1 MTNGSNGTSSFDKSR
16 HHGHEERTMSHPQST
31 SPIAVVGMACRFPG
45 GVTSPEGLWDLCA
58 SGRDA
63 WSPIPESR
71 FDVKSYYDPNPA
83 KSGRNHATGGYFLHE
98 DVALFDAAF
107 FRFTSEVATGLPME
121 KLAGPGPNTSVFV
134 GCYTKDYHD
143 VQTRDPETMPPS
155 TLTGNYTAMFS
166 NRVSHFYDFQGASMS
181 IDTGCSAALAALHQA
196 CQTIRSGESHV
207 SIVGASNTI
216 LNPDIYIAMSTLGM
230 VGADGRCYAWDARAQ
245 GYGRGEGVAVLVLK
259 SLDAAVR
266 DGDRVHAVIRETGLN
281 QDGRTTSITSP
292 SVDAQIRLIRHC
304 YQRAGLDLS
313 DTGYVE
319 AHMTGTQAGD
329 VTEAESLAR
338 TFGASRTQDDPVWVG
353 SVKTNVGHTEAVS
366 GLAGIIKTAMAMK
379 YRAIPPNQ
387 NYVVGN
393 DKIPLDDWHL
403 RVPTNVVPWP
413 RNKPLRASI
422 NNFGYGGTNAHV
434 ILEGAP
440 ETRLANGNGRRTTT
454 ADDGDVSRL
463 YVLSAQDADTT
474 RAMAGNLAACIRKSI
489 EGEMDLQPA
498 DMAFTLSHRRSR
510 LSYITTV
517 RASNL
522 AELADNLDKTAALK
536 VGHAPANKRAPR
548 LGFVF
553 NGQGAQWHAMGREL
567 LYAYPIFAEAIDEA
581 DRVLREMYGA
591 DWSLRE
597 ELTRDAKSSRVS
609 EIHLGQPI
617 TVALQVCLVVLL
629 RSWGIRPSAVTSHS
643 SGEIAAA
650 YAAGAL
656 SFEQALGV
664 TYWRGELAR
673 TLLDPKTSG
682 VVGGMAA
689 AGVGPYEAE
698 RYLRETTSDGR
709 VVVACVN
716 SPESVTLSGD
726 MDDLDEVV
734 RRLEADGKFARKL
747 RVALAYHSPHMRRME
762 SAYLEKLRDFV
773 PSSPTWSGDVRYT
786 SPVTGGVVVTF
797 AQSLS
802 AEHYVRNL
810 TSPVLFSQA
819 FEAMCFGETDE
830 SSAQVDAIVEIGP
843 HGALAGP
850 MRQILRGR
858 KMAYM
863 SCLQRNVNAVETM
876 QDVAGELVRL
886 GYAVSLSAINKY
898 SEANGEEAVTTSTNM
913 MKFVPGLPTY
923 PWNHSSRY
931 WIESRVNKDIRHKR
945 FPPHEL
951 LGMPVSGATT
961 PAWRNFIRLV
971 DLPWIGDHRVDGMV
985 VLPGAA
991 YVSMAIEAVRLV
1003 TDPSE
1008 DKIRG
1013 YRVKNVEFLSALVVP
1028 DSEKSVGG
1036 VEMYFRLGPSRREG
1050 DNADGWYEY
1059 EVRSLGANDM
1069 WVENCRGLVSAVV
1082 TEQQDIED
1090 AVAPNVDSFLK
1101 TQESKVRRVAGSA
1114 LRADVA
1120 SMGVQYGPA
1129 FQGIADVVAS
1139 KPLKRAAADLD
1150 ILELESPSASPYL
1163 ASYYVIH
1170 PTTLDCIIQATY
1182 ANLPPDTGKT
1192 SMVLPRSLQDAF
1204 VPRSLNRGGRERLAV
1219 FSELRSAQHRGFTSD
1234 VSVANSQQQQGDSR
1248 RETPLVINQLFCQA
1262 IPRDEAE
1269 SGLERI
1275 PLYESRWVPI
1285 VSRGGIPSSMKEY
1298 MRTTLAGEELD
1309 YEKKV
1314 VRASYHLIADAAAE
1328 LEEGQPSGSWTAH
1341 GHASFAWMQSGL
1353 KQKLFDE
1360 LRSTGGTHG
1369 GLLVRI
1375 GQKLAQIVRGE
1386 VTSAALLGEDNEDDL
1401 MRQYNSGLPSLQT
1414 RSYKQLARIA
1424 KVLALQQPG
1433 AAVLEVGA
1441 GNGAAAGALLEAFG
1455 QGGNGGL
1462 LIDRYIF
1469 SDSSSVHLE
1478 AAKQKLA
1485 RWTKV
1490 LEFREL
1496 DLGKEGPTETS
1507 HDVAAERSIDLVV
1520 ASMNLHAVNNNP
1532 KTALENIRKLLKPG
1546 GKLLLVVKTH
1556 VSLDAQ
1562 LICSMLPGWEQQDE
1576 QPEFVT
1582 GLEAWDETLRANG
1595 FTGVEFDIADCEQP
1609 QFQRWTVMLTSV
1621 APEQE
1626 ASAVNPSSP
1635 SNPSFVTI
1643 VHAESTLSPSQQK
1656 WLSQLGEA
1664 IYMTTGIRVTLESL
1678 EEVQPGESQ
1687 VHILAADVVA
1697 KNGCVLDD
1705 MDESMFHKL
1714 RRVLLVSRGVL
1725 WLSNGAGPDAS
1736 ATPASSQVQGLL
1748 RTLRHENVDK
1758 SSVLLDLPTT
1768 WAEEADVVIKHV
1780 VGVLQQTLLNKEFGH
1795 ADADWEYA
1803 IQDSVVH
1810 VPRIFPAM
1818 GSKEESKTKTFQ
1830 PFQDPH
1836 RPLVWEEGLDSGEGG
1851 FVEQWCG
1858 AANELADGVVEI
1870 ETRAFS
1876 LDPRVHYHHRTA
1888 TEANDEEATVVHEVA
1903 GIVTRLGHNTDASG
1917 FQLGDKVCGVI
1928 KGPYA
1933 SIAQASWTSV
1943 AKIPNGLS
1951 FEEAACAPLAYSG
1964 AYYALVH
1971 VARLRR
1977 GDKVLIVQADGGADG
1992 TAAGLAIA
2000 NHVGADVWF
2009 ATTDLTEAE
2018 THRLMDTYH
2027 LASSQILKSRYA
2039 RELGDA
2045 IKGQTGG
2052 QGVDV
2057 VLTGP
2062 TSLLSAPLLQSALN
2076 SIANFGR
2083 FVEIGGWNKSLD
2095 VTQLAARCATYAR
2108 VDMIQLSDHN
2118 GLLMRESLDAGL
2130 GIIFHN
2136 AMSSSSGSSSPLT
2149 PVTMFSPSQ
2158 MSQAV
2163 RHLEQQRQRRK
2174 AGKVVIAA
2182 QDDSPVQVMSPM
2194 RRPPRLDDKRAT
2206 YLIVGGVDGIGG
2218 AIASWMVSKGARS
2231 VVLISRNAE
2240 KHPQAEGL
2248 IEDAALRGCRLQVL
2262 NCDVSSEESL
2272 VRLLHQVSATSPP
2285 VRGVIHAANV
2295 LADTVFDR
2303 MSFAQWRKTV
2313 GPKVAG
2319 TRNLHKHLP
2328 QDLSFFVLLSSVIG
2342 VMGHVSQANYAA
2354 ANAFEDALASHRV
2367 ALGLPAV
2374 SLALPA
2380 VLGVGMVA
2388 SDEDARHRVEAL
2400 GTESIHI
2407 DAVFRLIEDAIQHD
2421 TRLQHSQRSSRLF
2434 HQSPGE
2440 ARRIVGL
2447 LPWSSLAPEAGIR
2460 RDRRFGTLRLVQPA
2474 SSSQSTQTSE
2484 ATSLDPTAILVRAL
2498 GHSSIDRGEK
2508 SMQEVKGTAQVAEAL
2523 AARLAAIFN
2532 VDVASVDPEQGVS
2545 VLGVDSLVAVELRNW
2560 LALAGQAK
2568 LSIFEVLQSAS
2579 LNQVAELIIRRSAL
2593 VK

>member
-1 MTNGSNGTSSFDKSR
+1 MNR
-16 HHGHEERTMSHPQST
+16 ST
-31 SPIAVVGMACRFPG
+31 
-45 GVTSPEGLWDLCA
+45 
-58 SGRDA
+58 
-63 WSPIPESR
+63 
-71 FDVKSYYDPNPA
+71 
-83 KSGRNHATGGYFLHE
+83 
-98 DVALFDAAF
+98 
-107 FRFTSEVATGLPME
+107 
-121 KLAGPGPNTSVFV
+121 
-134 GCYTKDYHD
+134 
-143 VQTRDPETMPPS
+143 PS
-155 TLTGNYTAMFS
+155 
-166 NRVSHFYDFQGASMS
+166 
-181 IDTGCSAALAALHQA
+181 
-196 CQTIRSGESHV
+196 
-207 SIVGASNTI
+207 
-216 LNPDIYIAMSTLGM
+216 
-230 VGADGRCYAWDARAQ
+230 
-245 GYGRGEGVAVLVLK
+245 
-259 SLDAAVR
+259 
-266 DGDRVHAVIRETGLN
+266 
-281 QDGRTTSITSP
+281 
-292 SVDAQIRLIRHC
+292 
-304 YQRAGLDLS
+304 
-313 DTGYVE
+313 
-319 AHMTGTQAGD
+319 
-329 VTEAESLAR
+329 
-338 TFGASRTQDDPVWVG
+338 
-353 SVKTNVGHTEAVS
+353 
-366 GLAGIIKTAMAMK
+366 
-379 YRAIPPNQ
+379 
-387 NYVVGN
+387 
-393 DKIPLDDWHL
+393 
-403 RVPTNVVPWP
+403 
-413 RNKPLRASI
+413 
-422 NNFGYGGTNAHV
+422 
-434 ILEGAP
+434 
-440 ETRLANGNGRRTTT
+440 
-454 ADDGDVSRL
+454 
-463 YVLSAQDADTT
+463 
-474 RAMAGNLAACIRKSI
+474 
-489 EGEMDLQPA
+489 
-498 DMAFTLSHRRSR
+498 
-510 LSYITTV
+510 
-517 RASNL
+517 
-522 AELADNLDKTAALK
+522 
-536 VGHAPANKRAPR
+536 
-548 LGFVF
+548 
-553 NGQGAQWHAMGREL
+553 
-567 LYAYPIFAEAIDEA
+567 
-581 DRVLREMYGA
+581 
-591 DWSLRE
+591 
-597 ELTRDAKSSRVS
+597 
-609 EIHLGQPI
+609 
-617 TVALQVCLVVLL
+617 
-629 RSWGIRPSAVTSHS
+629 
-643 SGEIAAA
+643 
-650 YAAGAL
+650 
-656 SFEQALGV
+656 
-664 TYWRGELAR
+664 
-673 TLLDPKTSG
+673 
-682 VVGGMAA
+682 
-689 AGVGPYEAE
+689 
-698 RYLRETTSDGR
+698 
-709 VVVACVN
+709 
-716 SPESVTLSGD
+716 
-726 MDDLDEVV
+726 
-734 RRLEADGKFARKL
+734 
-747 RVALAYHSPHMRRME
+747 YHSPHMRRME
-762 SAYLEKLRDFV
+762 SAYLEKLRDIV
-773 PSSPTWSGDVRYT
+773 PSSPTWPGDVRYT
-786 SPVTGGVVVTF
+786 SPVTGGVVTS

-819 FEAMCFGETDE
+819 FEAMCFGETDA

-863 SCLQRNVNAVETM
+863 SCLQRNANAVETM

-886 GYAVSLSAINKY
+886 GYAVSLPAINKY
-898 SEANGEEAVTTSTNM
+898 PEANGEEAVTTSNI

-923 PWNHSSRY
+923 PWNHSSRC

-951 LGMPVSGATT
+951 LGMPASGATT

-1028 DSEKSVGG
+1028 ESEKSVGG

-1050 DNADGWYEY
+1050 DKADGWYEY

-1082 TEQQDIED
+1082 EQQDIED

-1139 KPLKRAAADLD
+1139 KTLKRAAADLD
-1150 ILELESPSASPYL
+1150 ILELESPSASPYF
-1163 ASYYVIH
+1163 ASYVIH

-1219 FSELRSAQHRGFTSD
+1219 FSELRSAQRRGFTSD
-1234 VSVANSQQQQGDSR
+1234 VSVANSQQQGDSR

-1262 IPRDEAE
+1262 IPRDEAK

-1275 PLYESRWVPI
+1275 PLYESL
-1285 VSRGGIPSSMKEY
+1285 SRGGIPSSIKEY

-1328 LEEGQPSGSWTAH
+1328 LEGQPSGSWTTH
-1341 GHASFAWMQSGL
+1341 GHASFAWMQSVLARGKSGQLMPGSKAWGRASKGL

-1386 VTSAALLGEDNEDDL
+1386 VTPAALLGEDNDDL
-1401 MRQYNSGLPSLQT
+1401 MRQYNSGLLSLQT

-1424 KVLALQQPG
+1424 NVLALQQPG

-1469 SDSSSVHLE
+1469 SDASSVHFE

-1496 DLGKEGPTETS
+1496 DLEKEGPTETS
-1507 HDVAAERSIDLVV
+1507 HDVATERSIDLVV
-1520 ASMNLHAVNNNP
+1520 ASMNLHAVNNP
-1532 KTALENIRKLLKPG
+1532 KTALENMRKRLKPG

-1562 LICSMLPGWEQQDE
+1562 LICSTLPGWEQQGE
-1576 QPEFVT
+1576 QPEFVM
-1582 GLEAWDETLRANG
+1582 GLEAWDEALRANG

-1635 SNPSFVTI
+1635 SNPSLVTI

-1687 VHILAADVVA
+1687 VHILAADVA

-1714 RRVLLVSRGVL
+1714 RRVLLESRGVL
-1725 WLSNGAGPDAS
+1725 WLSSGAGPDAS

-1748 RTLRHENVDK
+1748 RTLRHENVDR
-1758 SSVLLDLPTT
+1758 SYVLLDLPTT

-1780 VGVLQQTLLNKEFGH
+1780 VGVLQQTLLNKEFGY

-1810 VPRIFPAM
+1810 VPRIFPVM

-1836 RPLVWEEGLDSGEGG
+1836 RPLVWEEALDSGEGG

-1876 LDPRVHYHHRTA
+1876 LDPRIHHHRTA
-1888 TEANDEEATVVHEVA
+1888 TAADDEEATAVHEVA

-1917 FQLGDKVCGVI
+1917 FQLGDKVCGVT

-1943 AKIPNGLS
+1943 AKIPDGLS
-1951 FEEAACAPLAYSG
+1951 FEEAVCAPLAYSG

-1992 TAAGLAIA
+1992 TAGLAVA
-2000 NHVGADVWF
+2000 NHGGADVWF

-2027 LASSQILKSRYA
+2027 LAPSQILKSRYA

-2108 VDMIQLSDHN
+2108 VDMIRLSDHN
-2118 GLLMRESLDAGL
+2118 GLLMKESLDAGL

-2136 AMSSSSGSSSPLT
+2136 AVSSSSGSSSPLT
-2149 PVTMFSPSQ
+2149 PVTRFSPSQ
-2158 MSQAV
+2158 MTQAV
-2163 RHLEQQRQRRK
+2163 LHLEQQRQRRK

-2182 QDDSPVQVMSPM
+2182 QDDSPVQVMSPV
-2194 RRPPRLDDKRAT
+2194 RRPLRLDDKRAT

-2231 VVLISRNAE
+2231 VVL
-2240 KHPQAEGL
+2240 
-2248 IEDAALRGCRLQVL
+2248 

-2272 VRLLHQVSATSPP
+2272 VRLLRQVSATSPP

-2400 GTESIHI
+2400 GTESIHV

-2421 TRLQHSQRSSRLF
+2421 TRLQHSQRSSRLD
-2434 HQSPGE
+2434 QSPGE

-2447 LPWSSLAPEAGIR
+2447 LPWSSLTPEAGIR
-2460 RDRRFGTLRLVQPA
+2460 RDRRF
-2474 SSSQSTQTSE
+2474 
-2484 ATSLDPTAILVRAL
+2484 
-2498 GHSSIDRGEK
+2498 
-2508 SMQEVKGTAQVAEAL
+2508 GTAQVAEAL

-2560 LALAGQAK
+2560 LALAGHAK

>member
-1 MTNGSNGTSSFDKSR
+1 
-16 HHGHEERTMSHPQST
+16 
-31 SPIAVVGMACRFPG
+31 
-45 GVTSPEGLWDLCA
+45 
-58 SGRDA
+58 
-63 WSPIPESR
+63 
-71 FDVKSYYDPNPA
+71 
-83 KSGRNHATGGYFLHE
+83 
-98 DVALFDAAF
+98 
-107 FRFTSEVATGLPME
+107 
-121 KLAGPGPNTSVFV
+121 
-134 GCYTKDYHD
+134 
-143 VQTRDPETMPPS
+143 
-155 TLTGNYTAMFS
+155 
-166 NRVSHFYDFQGASMS
+166 
-181 IDTGCSAALAALHQA
+181 
-196 CQTIRSGESHV
+196 
-207 SIVGASNTI
+207 
-216 LNPDIYIAMSTLGM
+216 M
-230 VGADGRCYAWDARAQ
+230 VGADGRCYAWDSRAQ

-281 QDGRTTSITSP
+281 QDGRTASITSP
-292 SVDAQIRLIRHC
+292 SMEAQIRLIRHC

-338 TFGASRTQDDPVWVG
+338 TFGASRARDDPVWVG
-353 SVKTNVGHTEAVS
+353 SVKTNVGHTESVS
-366 GLAGIIKTAMAMK
+366 GLAGIIKAAMAMK

-393 DKIPLDDWHL
+393 CKIPLDDWHL
-403 RVPTNVVPWP
+403 RVPTNAVPWP

-440 ETRLANGNGRRTTT
+440 ETRLANGNGLRTTT

-474 RAMAGNLAACIRKSI
+474 RTMAKNLAACIRKSI
-489 EGEMDLQPA
+489 ESEMDLQPA
-498 DMAFTLSHRRSR
+498 DIAFTLSHRRSR

-567 LYAYPIFAEAIDEA
+567 LYAYPVFAEAIDEA

-629 RSWGIRPSAVTSHS
+629 RSWGIRPSAITSHS

-689 AGVGPYEAE
+689 AGVGPDEAE
-698 RYLRETTSDGR
+698 KYLGEMASDGR

-726 MDDLDEVV
+726 IDDLDEVV
-734 RRLEADGKFARKL
+734 RRLDADGKFARKL

-762 SAYLEKLRDFV
+762 SAYLEKLRNIV
-773 PSSPTWSGDVRYT
+773 PSSPTWSGDVTYT
-786 SPVTGGVVVTF
+786 SPVTGGVVTS

-802 AEHYVRNL
+802 AEHYVQNL

-819 FEAMCFGETDE
+819 FEAMCFGETGAN
-830 SSAQVDAIVEIGP
+830 SAQVDAIIEIGP

-858 KMAYM
+858 KMASM
-863 SCLQRNVNAVETM
+863 SCLQRNANAVETM
-876 QDVAGELVRL
+876 QDVAGELLRL

-898 SEANGEEAVTTSTNM
+898 PEANGEEAVTTSNM

-951 LGMPVSGATT
+951 LGMPISGATT
-961 PAWRNFIRLV
+961 PEWRNFIRLV
-971 DLPWIGDHRVDGMV
+971 DLPWIGDRRVDGMV

-1008 DKIRG
+1008 DKICG
-1013 YRVKNVEFLSALVVP
+1013 YRVKKVEFLSDLVVP
-1028 DSEKSVGG
+1028 ESEKSVGG

-1050 DNADGWYEY
+1050 DKVDGWYEF
-1059 EVRSLGANDM
+1059 EVRSLGANDT

-1082 TEQQDIED
+1082 EQQDIED

-1139 KPLKRAAADLD
+1139 KTLKRAAADLD
-1150 ILELESPSASPYL
+1150 ILEMESPSASPYF
-1163 ASYYVIH
+1163 ASYVIH

-1192 SMVLPRSLQDAF
+1192 FTVLPRSLQDAF

-1219 FSELRSAQHRGFTSD
+1219 FSELRSAQRRGFTSD
-1234 VSVANSQQQQGDSR
+1234 VSVANSQQGDSR

-1275 PLYESRWVPI
+1275 PLYESRWVPV
-1285 VSRGGIPSSMKEY
+1285 VSRAGIPSSIKEY
-1298 MRTTLAGEELD
+1298 MHTTLAGEELD

-1328 LEEGQPSGSWTAH
+1328 LEGQPSGSWTAH
-1341 GHASFAWMQSGL
+1341 GHALFAWMQSVLARGKSGQLMPGSKAWGRASKGL

-1360 LRSTGGTHG
+1360 LRYTGGTHG
-1369 GLLVRI
+1369 DLLVRI

-1386 VTSAALLGEDNEDDL
+1386 VTPAALLGEDNDDL

-1424 KVLALQQPG
+1424 NFLALQQPG

-1469 SDSSSVHLE
+1469 SDASSVHFE
-1478 AAKQKLA
+1478 AAKQNLA

-1520 ASMNLHAVNNNP
+1520 ASMNLHAINNP
-1532 KTALENIRKLLKPG
+1532 KTALENMRKLLKPD

-1562 LICSMLPGWEQQDE
+1562 LICSTLPGWEQQDE
-1576 QPEFVT
+1576 QPEFVM
-1582 GLEAWDETLRANG
+1582 GLEAWDEALRANG
-1595 FTGVEFDIADCEQP
+1595 FTGVEFDIADCEQS
-1609 QFQRWTVMLTSV
+1609 QFQKWTVILTSV

-1626 ASAVNPSSP
+1626 ASAVNSSSP
-1635 SNPSFVTI
+1635 SNPSLVTI
-1643 VHAESTLSPSQQK
+1643 VHAESTLSPSHQK

-1678 EEVQPGESQ
+1678 EEVQPDESQ
-1687 VHILAADVVA
+1687 VHILAADVA
-1697 KNGCVLDD
+1697 RNGCVLDD
-1705 MDESMFHKL
+1705 MGESMFHKL
-1714 RRVLLVSRGVL
+1714 RRVLLESRGVL

-1736 ATPASSQVQGLL
+1736 APPASSQVQGLL

-1758 SSVLLDLPTT
+1758 SYVSLDLPTT
-1768 WAEEADVVIKHV
+1768 WAKEADVVIKHV

-1795 ADADWEYA
+1795 AEADWEYA

-1818 GSKEESKTKTFQ
+1818 GNKEESKTKTFQ
-1830 PFQDPH
+1830 PFQDPN
-1836 RPLVWEEGLDSGEGG
+1836 RPLVWEEALDSGEGG

-1876 LDPRVHYHHRTA
+1876 LDPRVHHHRTA
-1888 TEANDEEATVVHEVA
+1888 TEADDEEATAVHEVA

-1917 FQLGDKVCGVI
+1917 FQLGDKVCGVT

-1943 AKIPNGLS
+1943 AKIPDGLS
-1951 FEEAACAPLAYSG
+1951 FEEAVCAPLAYSG

-1971 VARLRR
+1971 VARLRK

-1992 TAAGLAIA
+1992 TAGLAVA

-2027 LASSQILKSRYA
+2027 LDPSRILKSRYA

-2045 IKGQTGG
+2045 IKGLTGG

-2108 VDMIQLSDHN
+2108 VDMKQLSDHN
-2118 GLLMRESLDAGL
+2118 GLLMKESLDAGL
-2130 GIIFHN
+2130 GIFFHN
-2136 AMSSSSGSSSPLT
+2136 AVSSSSVSSSPLT
-2149 PVTMFSPSQ
+2149 LVTRFSPSQ

-2163 RHLEQQRQRRK
+2163 RHLEQQRQQRK
-2174 AGKVVIAA
+2174 VGKVVVAA
-2182 QDDSPVQVMSPM
+2182 QDDSPVQVMSPV
-2194 RRPPRLDDKRAT
+2194 RRPLRLDDKRST

-2240 KHPQAEGL
+2240 THPQAEGL
-2248 IEDAALRGCRLQVL
+2248 IENASLRGCRLQVL
-2262 NCDVSSEESL
+2262 NCDISSEESL
-2272 VRLLHQVSATSPP
+2272 VRLLRQVSATSPP

-2295 LADTVFDR
+2295 LAVRRNRKQRVF
-2303 MSFAQWRKTV
+2303 
-2313 GPKVAG
+2313 
-2319 TRNLHKHLP
+2319 
-2328 QDLSFFVLLSSVIG
+2328 
-2342 VMGHVSQANYAA
+2342 
-2354 ANAFEDALASHRV
+2354 EC
-2367 ALGLPAV
+2367 
-2374 SLALPA
+2374 
-2380 VLGVGMVA
+2380 
-2388 SDEDARHRVEAL
+2388 
-2400 GTESIHI
+2400 
-2407 DAVFRLIEDAIQHD
+2407 
-2421 TRLQHSQRSSRLF
+2421 
-2434 HQSPGE
+2434 
-2440 ARRIVGL
+2440 
-2447 LPWSSLAPEAGIR
+2447 
-2460 RDRRFGTLRLVQPA
+2460 
-2474 SSSQSTQTSE
+2474 
-2484 ATSLDPTAILVRAL
+2484 
-2498 GHSSIDRGEK
+2498 
-2508 SMQEVKGTAQVAEAL
+2508 
-2523 AARLAAIFN
+2523 
-2532 VDVASVDPEQGVS
+2532 
-2545 VLGVDSLVAVELRNW
+2545 
-2560 LALAGQAK
+2560 
-2568 LSIFEVLQSAS
+2568 
-2579 LNQVAELIIRRSAL
+2579 
-2593 VK
+2593 

>member
-1 MTNGSNGTSSFDKSR
+1 MTNGSNGASSFDKSR
-16 HHGHEERTMSHPQST
+16 HHGHEERTMSHPQSA

-107 FRFTSEVATGLPME
+107 FRFTSEVASAADPQLRLLLEVTYE
-121 KLAGPGPNTSVFV
+121 ATEDAKLAGPGPNTSVFV

-207 SIVGASNTI
+207 SIVGASNAI

-230 VGADGRCYAWDARAQ
+230 VGADGRCYAWDSRAQ
-245 GYGRGEGVAVLVLK
+245 GYGRGEGVAVL

-266 DGDRVHAVIRETGLN
+266 DGDRVHATGLN

-292 SVDAQIRLIRHC
+292 SMDAQIRLIRHC
-304 YQRAGLDLS
+304 YQRA

-353 SVKTNVGHTEAVS
+353 SVKTNVGHTEGVS

-422 NNFGYGGTNAHV
+422 SNFGYGGTNAHV

-454 ADDGDVSRL
+454 ADD
-463 YVLSAQDADTT
+463 
-474 RAMAGNLAACIRKSI
+474 AMAGNLAACIRKSI

-498 DMAFTLSHRRSR
+498 DIAFTLSHRRSR

-522 AELADNLDKTAALK
+522 AELADDLDKTAALK

-567 LYAYPIFAEAIDEA
+567 LYAYPVFAEAIDEA

-656 SFEQALGV
+656 SFEQTLGV

-673 TLLDPKTSG
+673 TLLDPKASG

-689 AGVGPYEAE
+689 AGVGPDEAE
-698 RYLRETTSDGR
+698 RYVRETTSDGR

-726 MDDLDEVV
+726 IDDLDEVV

-762 SAYLEKLRDFV
+762 SAYLEKLRDIV
-773 PSSPTWSGDVRYT
+773 PSSPTWPGDVRYT
-786 SPVTGGVVVTF
+786 SPVTGGVVTS

-819 FEAMCFGETDE
+819 FEAMCFGETDA

-863 SCLQRNVNAVETM
+863 SCLQRNANAVETM

-898 SEANGEEAVTTSTNM
+898 PEANGEEAVTTSNI

-1028 DSEKSVGG
+1028 ESEKSVGG

-1050 DNADGWYEY
+1050 DKADGWYEY

-1069 WVENCRGLVSAVV
+1069 WVENCGGLVSAVV
-1082 TEQQDIED
+1082 EQQDIED

-1139 KPLKRAAADLD
+1139 KTLKRAAADLD
-1150 ILELESPSASPYL
+1150 ILELESPSASPYF
-1163 ASYYVIH
+1163 ASYVIH

-1219 FSELRSAQHRGFTSD
+1219 FSELRSAQRRGFTSD
-1234 VSVANSQQQQGDSR
+1234 VSVANSQQQGDSR

-1285 VSRGGIPSSMKEY
+1285 VSRGGIPSSIKEY

-1328 LEEGQPSGSWTAH
+1328 LEGQPSGSWTAH
-1341 GHASFAWMQSGL
+1341 GHASFAWMQSVLARGKSGQLMPGSKAWGRASKGL

-1386 VTSAALLGEDNEDDL
+1386 VTPAALLGEDNDDL

-1424 KVLALQQPG
+1424 NVLALQQPG

-1469 SDSSSVHLE
+1469 SDASSVHFE

-1520 ASMNLHAVNNNP
+1520 ASMNLHAVNNP
-1532 KTALENIRKLLKPG
+1532 KTALENMRKLLKPG

-1562 LICSMLPGWEQQDE
+1562 LICSTLPGWEQQGE
-1576 QPEFVT
+1576 QPEFVMV
-1582 GLEAWDETLRANG
+1582 LEAWDEALRANG

-1635 SNPSFVTI
+1635 SNPSLVTI

-1687 VHILAADVVA
+1687 VHILAADVA

-1714 RRVLLVSRGVL
+1714 RRVLLESRGVL

-1748 RTLRHENVDK
+1748 RTLRHENVDR
-1758 SSVLLDLPTT
+1758 SYVLLDLPTT

-1836 RPLVWEEGLDSGEGG
+1836 RPLVWEEALDSGEGG
-1851 FVEQWCG
+1851 FWCG

-1876 LDPRVHYHHRTA
+1876 LDPRVHHHRTA
-1888 TEANDEEATVVHEVA
+1888 TEADDEEATAVHEVA

-1917 FQLGDKVCGVI
+1917 FQLGDKVCGVT

-1943 AKIPNGLS
+1943 AKIPDGLS
-1951 FEEAACAPLAYSG
+1951 FEEAVCAPLAYSG

-1992 TAAGLAIA
+1992 TAGLAVA

-2027 LASSQILKSRYA
+2027 LAPSQILKSRYA

-2095 VTQLAARCATYAR
+2095 VAQLAARCATYAR

-2118 GLLMRESLDAGL
+2118 GLLMKESLDAGL

-2136 AMSSSSGSSSPLT
+2136 AVSSSSGSSSPLT
-2149 PVTMFSPSQ
+2149 PVTRFSPSQ

-2182 QDDSPVQVMSPM
+2182 QDDSPVQVMSPV
-2194 RRPPRLDDKRAT
+2194 RRPLRLDDKRAT

-2240 KHPQAEGL
+2240 THPQAEGL
-2248 IEDAALRGCRLQVL
+2248 VEDAALRGCRLQVL

-2272 VRLLHQVSATSPP
+2272 VRLLRQVSATSPP

-2400 GTESIHI
+2400 GTESIHV

-2421 TRLQHSQRSSRLF
+2421 TRLQHSQRSSRF
-2434 HQSPGE
+2434 DQSPGE

-2447 LPWSSLAPEAGIR
+2447 LPWSSLTPEAGIR
-2460 RDRRFGTLRLVQPA
+2460 RDRRFGTLRLVQTA

>member
-1 MTNGSNGTSSFDKSR
+1 
-16 HHGHEERTMSHPQST
+16 
-31 SPIAVVGMACRFPG
+31 
-45 GVTSPEGLWDLCA
+45 
-58 SGRDA
+58 
-63 WSPIPESR
+63 
-71 FDVKSYYDPNPA
+71 
-83 KSGRNHATGGYFLHE
+83 
-98 DVALFDAAF
+98 
-107 FRFTSEVATGLPME
+107 
-121 KLAGPGPNTSVFV
+121 
-134 GCYTKDYHD
+134 
-143 VQTRDPETMPPS
+143 
-155 TLTGNYTAMFS
+155 
-166 NRVSHFYDFQGASMS
+166 
-181 IDTGCSAALAALHQA
+181 
-196 CQTIRSGESHV
+196 
-207 SIVGASNTI
+207 
-216 LNPDIYIAMSTLGM
+216 
-230 VGADGRCYAWDARAQ
+230 
-245 GYGRGEGVAVLVLK
+245 
-259 SLDAAVR
+259 
-266 DGDRVHAVIRETGLN
+266 
-281 QDGRTTSITSP
+281 
-292 SVDAQIRLIRHC
+292 
-304 YQRAGLDLS
+304 
-313 DTGYVE
+313 
-319 AHMTGTQAGD
+319 
-329 VTEAESLAR
+329 
-338 TFGASRTQDDPVWVG
+338 
-353 SVKTNVGHTEAVS
+353 
-366 GLAGIIKTAMAMK
+366 
-379 YRAIPPNQ
+379 
-387 NYVVGN
+387 
-393 DKIPLDDWHL
+393 
-403 RVPTNVVPWP
+403 
-413 RNKPLRASI
+413 
-422 NNFGYGGTNAHV
+422 
-434 ILEGAP
+434 
-440 ETRLANGNGRRTTT
+440 
-454 ADDGDVSRL
+454 
-463 YVLSAQDADTT
+463 
-474 RAMAGNLAACIRKSI
+474 
-489 EGEMDLQPA
+489 
-498 DMAFTLSHRRSR
+498 
-510 LSYITTV
+510 
-517 RASNL
+517 
-522 AELADNLDKTAALK
+522 
-536 VGHAPANKRAPR
+536 
-548 LGFVF
+548 
-553 NGQGAQWHAMGREL
+553 
-567 LYAYPIFAEAIDEA
+567 
-581 DRVLREMYGA
+581 
-591 DWSLRE
+591 
-597 ELTRDAKSSRVS
+597 
-609 EIHLGQPI
+609 
-617 TVALQVCLVVLL
+617 
-629 RSWGIRPSAVTSHS
+629 
-643 SGEIAAA
+643 
-650 YAAGAL
+650 
-656 SFEQALGV
+656 
-664 TYWRGELAR
+664 
-673 TLLDPKTSG
+673 
-682 VVGGMAA
+682 
-689 AGVGPYEAE
+689 
-698 RYLRETTSDGR
+698 
-709 VVVACVN
+709 
-716 SPESVTLSGD
+716 
-726 MDDLDEVV
+726 
-734 RRLEADGKFARKL
+734 
-747 RVALAYHSPHMRRME
+747 
-762 SAYLEKLRDFV
+762 
-773 PSSPTWSGDVRYT
+773 
-786 SPVTGGVVVTF
+786 
-797 AQSLS
+797 
-802 AEHYVRNL
+802 
-810 TSPVLFSQA
+810 
-819 FEAMCFGETDE
+819 
-830 SSAQVDAIVEIGP
+830 
-843 HGALAGP
+843 
-850 MRQILRGR
+850 
-858 KMAYM
+858 
-863 SCLQRNVNAVETM
+863 
-876 QDVAGELVRL
+876 
-886 GYAVSLSAINKY
+886 
-898 SEANGEEAVTTSTNM
+898 
-913 MKFVPGLPTY
+913 
-923 PWNHSSRY
+923 
-931 WIESRVNKDIRHKR
+931 
-945 FPPHEL
+945 
-951 LGMPVSGATT
+951 
-961 PAWRNFIRLV
+961 
-971 DLPWIGDHRVDGMV
+971 MV

-1028 DSEKSVGG
+1028 ESEKSVRG

-1050 DNADGWYEY
+1050 DKADGWYEY

-1082 TEQQDIED
+1082 EQQNIED

-1139 KPLKRAAADLD
+1139 KTLKRAAADLD
-1150 ILELESPSASPYL
+1150 ILELESPSASPYF
-1163 ASYYVIH
+1163 ASYVIH

-1219 FSELRSAQHRGFTSD
+1219 FSELRSAQRRGFTSD
-1234 VSVANSQQQQGDSR
+1234 VSVANSQQQGDSR

-1285 VSRGGIPSSMKEY
+1285 VSRGGIPSSIKEY
-1298 MRTTLAGEELD
+1298 IRTTLAGEELD

-1314 VRASYHLIADAAAE
+1314 VRASYHLIADAAAK
-1328 LEEGQPSGSWTAH
+1328 LEGQPSGSWTAH
-1341 GHASFAWMQSGL
+1341 GHASFAWMQSVLARASKGL

-1386 VTSAALLGEDNEDDL
+1386 VTPAALLGEDNDDL

-1414 RSYKQLARIA
+1414 RSYKQLTRIA
-1424 KVLALQQPG
+1424 NVLALQQPG

-1455 QGGNGGL
+1455 QGGNSRL

-1469 SDSSSVHLE
+1469 SDASSVHFE

-1496 DLGKEGPTETS
+1496 DLRKEGPTETS
-1507 HDVAAERSIDLVV
+1507 HDVAVERSIDLVV
-1520 ASMNLHAVNNNP
+1520 ASMNLHAVNNP
-1532 KTALENIRKLLKPG
+1532 KTALENMRKLLKPG
-1546 GKLLLVVKTH
+1546 GKLLLIVKTH

-1562 LICSMLPGWEQQDE
+1562 LICSTLPGWEQQGE
-1576 QPEFVT
+1576 QPEFVM
-1582 GLEAWDETLRANG
+1582 GLEAWDEALRANG

-1635 SNPSFVTI
+1635 SNPSLVTI

-1656 WLSQLGEA
+1656 WLSQLGET
-1664 IYMTTGIRVTLESL
+1664 IYITTGIRVTLESL

-1687 VHILAADVVA
+1687 VHILAADVA

-1714 RRVLLVSRGVL
+1714 RRMLLESRRVL

-1748 RTLRHENVDK
+1748 RTLRHENVDR
-1758 SSVLLDLPTT
+1758 SYVLLDLPTT

-1836 RPLVWEEGLDSGEGG
+1836 RPLVWEEALDSGEGG
-1851 FVEQWCG
+1851 FVEQWRG

-1876 LDPRVHYHHRTA
+1876 LDPRAHHHRTA
-1888 TEANDEEATVVHEVA
+1888 TEADDEEATAVHEVA

-1917 FQLGDKVCGVI
+1917 FQLGDKVCGVT
-1928 KGPYA
+1928 KGLYA

-1943 AKIPNGLS
+1943 AKIPDGLS
-1951 FEEAACAPLAYSG
+1951 FEEAVCAPLAYSG

-1992 TAAGLAIA
+1992 TAGVAVA

-2009 ATTDLTEAE
+2009 TTTDLTEAE
-2018 THRLMDTYH
+2018 IHRLMDTYH
-2027 LASSQILKSRYA
+2027 LAPSQILKSRYA

-2118 GLLMRESLDAGL
+2118 GLLMKESLDAGL

-2136 AMSSSSGSSSPLT
+2136 AVSSSSGSSSPLT
-2149 PVTMFSPSQ
+2149 PVTRFSPSQ

-2182 QDDSPVQVMSPM
+2182 QDDSPVQVMSPV
-2194 RRPPRLDDKRAT
+2194 RRPLRLDDKRAT

-2231 VVLISRNAE
+2231 VVLISRNGE
-2240 KHPQAEGL
+2240 THPQAEGL
-2248 IEDAALRGCRLQVL
+2248 VEDAALRGCRLQVL
-2262 NCDVSSEESL
+2262 NCDISSEESL
-2272 VRLLHQVSATSPP
+2272 VRLLRQVSATSPP

-2388 SDEDARHRVEAL
+2388 SDEDARHCVEAL
-2400 GTESIHI
+2400 GTESIHV

-2421 TRLQHSQRSSRLF
+2421 TRLQHSQRSSRF
-2434 HQSPGE
+2434 DQSPGE
-2440 ARRIVGL
+2440 ARKIVGL
-2447 LPWSSLAPEAGIR
+2447 LPWSSLTPEAGIR
-2460 RDRRFGTLRLVQPA
+2460 CDRRFGTLRLVQTA
-2474 SSSQSTQTSE
+2474 SSSQSIQTSE

-2532 VDVASVDPEQGVS
+2532 VDVASVDPEQGV
-2545 VLGVDSLVAVELRNW
+2545 L
-2560 LALAGQAK
+2560 
-2568 LSIFEVLQSAS
+2568 FSAS
-2579 LNQVAELIIRRSAL
+2579 ILSLPSNCAIGLL
-2593 VK
+2593 

>member
-1 MTNGSNGTSSFDKSR
+1 
-16 HHGHEERTMSHPQST
+16 
-31 SPIAVVGMACRFPG
+31 
-45 GVTSPEGLWDLCA
+45 
-58 SGRDA
+58 
-63 WSPIPESR
+63 
-71 FDVKSYYDPNPA
+71 
-83 KSGRNHATGGYFLHE
+83 
-98 DVALFDAAF
+98 
-107 FRFTSEVATGLPME
+107 
-121 KLAGPGPNTSVFV
+121 
-134 GCYTKDYHD
+134 
-143 VQTRDPETMPPS
+143 
-155 TLTGNYTAMFS
+155 
-166 NRVSHFYDFQGASMS
+166 
-181 IDTGCSAALAALHQA
+181 
-196 CQTIRSGESHV
+196 
-207 SIVGASNTI
+207 
-216 LNPDIYIAMSTLGM
+216 M
-230 VGADGRCYAWDARAQ
+230 VGADGRCYAWDSRAQ

-292 SVDAQIRLIRHC
+292 SMDAQIRLIRHC
-304 YQRAGLDLS
+304 YQRAGLNLS

-319 AHMTGTQAGD
+319 AHMTGTQVGD

-353 SVKTNVGHTEAVS
+353 SVKTNIGHTESVS
-366 GLAGIIKTAMAMK
+366 GLAGIIKAAMAMK
-379 YRAIPPNQ
+379 YRVIPPNQ
-387 NYVVGN
+387 NYIVGN

-403 RVPTNVVPWP
+403 RVPTNMVPWP

-422 NNFGYGGTNAHV
+422 NNFGYGGTNAHL

-454 ADDGDVSRL
+454 TADDSDVSRL

-474 RAMAGNLAACIRKSI
+474 RVMAGNLAAYIRKSK
-489 EGEMDLQPA
+489 EGGMDLQPA
-498 DMAFTLSHRRSR
+498 DIAFTLSHRRSR

-517 RASNL
+517 RSSNL
-522 AELADNLDKTAALK
+522 HELVDNLDKTATLK
-536 VGHAPANKRAPR
+536 VGHAPSNKRAPR

-567 LYAYPIFAEAIDEA
+567 LYAYPVFAEAIDEA

-597 ELTRDAKSSRVS
+597 ELMRDAKSSRVS

-643 SGEIAAA
+643 SGEIAAV

-673 TLLDPKTSG
+673 TLLDPKASG
-682 VVGGMAA
+682 LVGGMAA
-689 AGVGPYEAE
+689 AGVGPDEAE
-698 RYLRETTSDGR
+698 RYVRETTSDGC

-726 MDDLDEVV
+726 IDDLDEVV

-747 RVALAYHSPHMRRME
+747 RVALAYHSPHMRHME
-762 SAYLEKLRDFV
+762 SAYLEKLRDIV
-773 PSSPTWSGDVRYT
+773 PSSPTWPGNVRYT
-786 SPVTGGVVVTF
+786 SPVTGDVVTS

-802 AEHYVRNL
+802 AEHYMRNL

-819 FEAMCFGETDE
+819 FEALCFGESDA
-830 SSAQVDAIVEIGP
+830 SSAQVDAIIEIGP
-843 HGALAGP
+843 HSALAGP
-850 MRQILRGR
+850 IRQILRGR

-863 SCLQRNVNAVETM
+863 SCLQRNANAVETM
-876 QDVAGELVRL
+876 QDMAGELVRL

-898 SEANGEEAVTTSTNM
+898 PEATGEEAVTTSNI

-951 LGMPVSGATT
+951 LGIPVSGATT

-971 DLPWIGDHRVDGMV
+971 DLPWIGDYRVDGMV

-1028 DSEKSVGG
+1028 ESEKSVGG

-1050 DNADGWYEY
+1050 DKADGWYEY

-1082 TEQQDIED
+1082 EQQDIED
-1090 AVAPNVDSFLK
+1090 AVAPNVDSFLN

-1114 LRADVA
+1114 LQADVA
-1120 SMGVQYGPA
+1120 SMGVQCGPA

-1139 KPLKRAAADLD
+1139 KTLKRAAAELD
-1150 ILELESPSASPYL
+1150 ILELESPSASPYF
-1163 ASYYVIH
+1163 ASYVIH
-1170 PTTLDCIIQATY
+1170 PTTLECIIQATY
-1182 ANLPPDTGKT
+1182 ANLSPDTGKT

-1219 FSELRSAQHRGFTSD
+1219 FSELRSAQRRGFTSD
-1234 VSVANSQQQQGDSR
+1234 IFVANWQQQGDSR
-1248 RETPLVINQLFCQA
+1248 RETPLMINQLFCQA
-1262 IPRDEAE
+1262 IPRDGAE

-1285 VSRGGIPSSMKEY
+1285 VSRGGVPSSIKEY

-1314 VRASYHLIADAAAE
+1314 VRASYHLIADAVAG
-1328 LEEGQPSGSWTAH
+1328 LEGQPSGSWTAH
-1341 GHASFAWMQSGL
+1341 GHASFAWMQSVLARGKSGQLMPGSKAWGRASKGL

-1369 GLLVRI
+1369 DLLVRI

-1386 VTSAALLGEDNEDDL
+1386 VTPAALLGEDNDDL
-1401 MRQYNSGLPSLQT
+1401 MTQYNSGLPSLQT

-1424 KVLALQQPG
+1424 NVLALQQPG
-1433 AAVLEVGA
+1433 AVVLEVGA

-1469 SDSSSVHLE
+1469 SDTSSVHFE

-1485 RWTKV
+1485 GWTEV

-1496 DLGKEGPTETS
+1496 DLEKEGPTETS
-1507 HDVAAERSIDLVV
+1507 HDIPAERSIDLVV
-1520 ASMNLHAVNNNP
+1520 ASMNLHAVNDP
-1532 KTALENIRKLLKPG
+1532 KTALENMRKLLKPG

-1562 LICSMLPGWEQQDE
+1562 LVCSTLPGWEQQGE
-1576 QPEFVT
+1576 QPEFVM
-1582 GLEAWDETLRANG
+1582 GLEAWDEALRANG
-1595 FTGVEFDIADCEQP
+1595 FTGVEFDTADCEQP

-1626 ASAVNPSSP
+1626 ASAVNASSP
-1635 SNPSFVTI
+1635 SNPSLVTI

-1664 IYMTTGIRVTLESL
+1664 IYMTTGIQVTLESL
-1678 EEVQPGESQ
+1678 EEVQQGENQ
-1687 VHILAADVVA
+1687 VHILAADVA

-1714 RRVLLVSRGVL
+1714 RQVLLESRGVL

-1748 RTLRHENVDK
+1748 RTLRHENVDR
-1758 SSVLLDLPTT
+1758 SYISLDLPTT
-1768 WAEEADVVIKHV
+1768 WAEEMDVVIKHV

-1836 RPLVWEEGLDSGEGG
+1836 RPLVWEEALDSGEGG

-1858 AANELADGVVEI
+1858 AVNELADGVVEI
-1870 ETRAFS
+1870 ETRAFG
-1876 LDPRVHYHHRTA
+1876 LDPRIHPHRTE
-1888 TEANDEEATVVHEVA
+1888 TEADDEEATAVHEVA

-1917 FQLGDKVCGVI
+1917 FQLGDKVCGVT

-1943 AKIPNGLS
+1943 AKVPDGIS
-1951 FEEAACAPLAYSG
+1951 FEEAVCAPLAYSG

-1992 TAAGLAIA
+1992 TAGLAVA

-2018 THRLMDTYH
+2018 TQRLMDTYH
-2027 LASSQILKSRYA
+2027 LAPSQILNSRYA

-2083 FVEIGGWNKSLD
+2083 FVEVGGWNKSLD
-2095 VTQLAARCATYAR
+2095 VTRLAARCATYAR

-2118 GLLMRESLDAGL
+2118 GLLMKESLDAGL
-2130 GIIFHN
+2130 SIMFHHN
-2136 AMSSSSGSSSPLT
+2136 AASFPSGSSSPLT
-2149 PVTMFSPSQ
+2149 PVARFSPSQ

-2163 RHLEQQRQRRK
+2163 RHLEQQRERRK

-2182 QDDSPVQVMSPM
+2182 QDDGPVQVMSPV
-2194 RRPPRLDDKRAT
+2194 RRPLRLNGKRAT

-2240 KHPQAEGL
+2240 THPQAEGL
-2248 IEDAALRGCRLQVL
+2248 VEDAALRGGVLQIL
-2262 NCDVSSEESL
+2262 NCDVSNEESL
-2272 VRLLHQVSATSPP
+2272 VRLLRRLSATSPP

-2295 LADTVFDR
+2295 LAVR
-2303 MSFAQWRKTV
+2303 RNRKQRVSNAAT
-2313 GPKVAG
+2313 
-2319 TRNLHKHLP
+2319 
-2328 QDLSFFVLLSSVIG
+2328 FLL
-2342 VMGHVSQANYAA
+2342 
-2354 ANAFEDALASHRV
+2354 
-2367 ALGLPAV
+2367 
-2374 SLALPA
+2374 
-2380 VLGVGMVA
+2380 
-2388 SDEDARHRVEAL
+2388 
-2400 GTESIHI
+2400 T
-2407 DAVFRLIEDAIQHD
+2407 
-2421 TRLQHSQRSSRLF
+2421 
-2434 HQSPGE
+2434 
-2440 ARRIVGL
+2440 
-2447 LPWSSLAPEAGIR
+2447 
-2460 RDRRFGTLRLVQPA
+2460 
-2474 SSSQSTQTSE
+2474 
-2484 ATSLDPTAILVRAL
+2484 
-2498 GHSSIDRGEK
+2498 
-2508 SMQEVKGTAQVAEAL
+2508 
-2523 AARLAAIFN
+2523 
-2532 VDVASVDPEQGVS
+2532 
-2545 VLGVDSLVAVELRNW
+2545 
-2560 LALAGQAK
+2560 
-2568 LSIFEVLQSAS
+2568 
-2579 LNQVAELIIRRSAL
+2579 
-2593 VK
+2593 